1 MQSTLPLQL
10 NPTQGIQELPRT
22 VAGKAFLAI
31 RATAL
36 VALCAHV
43 SLPLYFTPVPLT
55 LQTLAVILV
64 DSLSARGLAAQPWC
78 STSPRV
84 QWVCRSLVRRAQAA
98 SLNCLARPLVFCSP
112 IRLPP
117 RWQAAWFASSASAV
131 RSSCRSPC
139 RNRRQRCHL
148 LHGRGLDATLLHLS
162 PAAAWHLSVAP
173 FLPGEALKIIAAA
186 AAYVALRRWRRRF
199 ESHRLSPT
207 RLRGHRPPRSSQ
219 DISCS
224 TLNHNT
230 EERQKMT
237 ATSTAIQEISIAHSP
252 RFRRRLHVLWARHQ
266 QGARP

>member
-31 RATAL
+31 GATAL

-64 DSLSARGLAAQPWC
+64 GLTLGPGLGCSAMVLYLAEGAMGLPVFSPQGPGGIAQLLGPTAGFLFSYPIAAAVAG
-78 STSPRV
+78 SVVRV
-84 QWVCRSLVRRAQAA
+84 VPVSRSQFPVAVLAGIAA
-98 SLNCLARPLVFCSP
+98 SVVIFSMGAGW
-112 IRLPP
+112 I
-117 RWQAAWFASSASAV
+117 
-131 RSSCRSPC
+131 
-139 RNRRQRCHL
+139 
-148 LHGRGLDATLLHLS
+148 ATLLHLS

-199 ESHRLSPT
+199 
-207 RLRGHRPPRSSQ
+207 
-219 DISCS
+219 
-224 TLNHNT
+224 
-230 EERQKMT
+230 
-237 ATSTAIQEISIAHSP
+237 
-252 RFRRRLHVLWARHQ
+252 
-266 QGARP
+266 